1 MAVLKKIKASTLMET
16 LIATVLVVI
25 TFLLASMILNNL
37 VSNAVTSNT
46 MAIDTHL
53 IELQYLQQHQQL
65 EMPYSERF
73 QNWSISVERLVE
85 YNEPLIVFEATD
97 LDRHKTIRKTYNATP

>member
-1 MAVLKKIKASTLMET
+1 MVVLKKIEASTLMET

-25 TFLLASMILNNL
+25 TFLLASMILNTL
-37 VSNAVTSNT
+37 ISNSIASNT

-65 EMPYSERF
+65 ELPYTERF
-73 QNWSISVERLVE
+73 QNWNIAVMRLE
-85 YNEPLIVFEATD
+85 KHNEPQIVFEATN
-97 LDRHKTIRKTYNATP
+97 LDHHKTIRVIDHETY

>member
-16 LIATVLVVI
+16 LIATVLVVV

-37 VSNAVTSNT
+37 VSDAVSSNT

-53 IELQYLQQHQQL
+53 IELQYLQQHQKL
-65 EMPYSERF
+65 EMPYTERF
-73 QNWSISVERLVE
+73 QNWSISVERLE
-85 YNEPLIVFEATD
+85 EHNQPRIVFEATD
-97 LDRHKTIRKTYNATP
+97 LDRHKTIRKTYNAIY

>member
-37 VSNAVTSNT
+37 VSDAVSSNT

-53 IELQYLQQHQQL
+53 IELQYLQQHQKL
-65 EMPYSERF
+65 EMPYTERF
-73 QNWSISVERLVE
+73 QNWSISVERLE
-85 YNEPLIVFEATD
+85 EHNQPRIVFEATD
-97 LDRHKTIRKTYNATP
+97 LDRHKTIRKTYNAIY

>member
-16 LIATVLVVI
+16 LIATVLVVV

-65 EMPYSERF
+65 EMPYSETL
-73 QNWSISVERLVE
+73 SKLE
-85 YNEPLIVFEATD
+85 
-97 LDRHKTIRKTYNATP
+97 HIRRTFSGTQSTLNRV